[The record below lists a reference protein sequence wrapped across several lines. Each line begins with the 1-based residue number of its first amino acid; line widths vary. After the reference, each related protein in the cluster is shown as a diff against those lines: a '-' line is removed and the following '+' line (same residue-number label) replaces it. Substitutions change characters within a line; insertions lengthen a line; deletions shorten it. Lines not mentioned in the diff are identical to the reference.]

1 LRRLIAASPR
11 EALNVRGV
19 RTHAG
24 YVARNKYGFT
34 LAGVGVELLV
44 GATLV
49 RDARPTA
56 EFLSAWALAHQYLSW
71 VWTGWVARGGS
82 VGPPSMCGPGRPW
95 YGGQRA
101 SQQGCSQQPERLA
114 ARDFATGQ
122 SSSQLVEGA
131 SSTFFIHR
139 LHPFPKGRD
148 SSAPPR
154 CTTLPR

>member
-1 LRRLIAASPR
+1 MRRLIAASSR
-11 EALNVRGV
+11 EAPSEREVP
-19 RTHAG
+19 THAG

-34 LAGVGVELLV
+34 LAGLRVKLLTTAAA
-44 GATLV
+44 G
-49 RDARPTA
+49 DARPTA
-56 EFLSAWALAHQYLSW
+56 EFLSAWTLAHPYLSW
-71 VWTGWVARGGS
+71 VWTGWVARGGA

-95 YGGQRA
+95 HGGQRA
-101 SQQGCSQQPERLA
+101 SQQGCSQQPECLA

-154 CTTLPR
+154 CTTPPP